1 MMVEIVVLQPRQ
13 RPAPTREDRALL
25 WEGIVRLMEANDKR
39 SFEIGLSDAREIALV
54 MREAA
59 NGRQ

>member
-1 MMVEIVVLQPRQ
+1 MMAEIAILQPRN
-13 RPAPTREDRALL
+13 RPAPTREDRAQL
-25 WEGIVRLMEANDKR
+25 WEGIVRLMEANGKR

-59 NGRQ
+59 NGRK